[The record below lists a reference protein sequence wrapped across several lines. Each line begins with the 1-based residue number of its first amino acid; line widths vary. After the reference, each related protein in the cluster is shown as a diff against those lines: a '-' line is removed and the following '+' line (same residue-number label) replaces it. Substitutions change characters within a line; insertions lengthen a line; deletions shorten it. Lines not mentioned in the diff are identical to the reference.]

1 MPTKHKRHAITE
13 TPPVKEALDKLRAE
27 LNGERLDLAELVIM
41 GAREKTG
48 RLRVDSEH
56 AMRLRK
62 ELADKIRRGDDLGM
76 DIEAA
81 DEVKRIGWARPI

>member
-13 TPPVKEALDKLRAE
+13 TPPVKAALDALRAE

-48 RLRVDSEH
+48 QLRVDSDRGAE
-56 AMRLRK
+56 LRQQ
-62 ELADKIRRGDDLGM
+62 LADKIRRGEL
-76 DIEAA
+76 DIDPQAA
-81 DEVKRIGWARPI
+81 EEVRRTGWARPL